1 MEYNIQLSMRLDAG
15 ALQTFIRTLDGGP
28 HGLMRGIVDSI
39 ISQARQQEEEAQN
52 AAAAAPTDVE
62 PKPDTEQPQA

>member
-15 ALQTFIRTLDGGP
+15 ALQTLIRTLDDGP
-28 HGLMRGIVDSI
+28 HGLMRGIIDSV
-39 ISQARQQEEEAQN
+39 ISQARQQEEEAQK

-62 PKPDTEQPQA
+62 PKPEQPQA